1 MGTMIEVLLV
11 DDEAYVTES
20 LERTI
25 PWTALGVDH
34 VWRAASG
41 YEAMRLLEEQSIDI
55 VVTDI
60 RMPGMDG
67 LQLLEQIGERWP
79 HIRAILLTGH
89 SDFEY
94 AKRALQLQACN
105 YLLKPVDDGE
115 LIAAATSAI
124 EALKD
129 EWEHADKYQ
138 RLVYSRKSDLG
149 VLRASLLH
157 DLLLGRQL
165 TARLLDDKLE
175 QYEISVACG
184 SQAALLFIQLG
195 KQFTSMD
202 HPSVML
208 MEYAIG
214 NMAEEVF
221 GAHFAVWHGRAP
233 HDGMVI
239 IAAPKSG
246 AWLEQAAPQAQAEQ
260 TGQTGQTNVRAAL
273 EQHVRVL
280 RRNVSNYLKGDMFVA
295 VTPCFHFP
303 DELPLAY
310 RSALTATLLVE
321 QGDAHS
327 VIFLQ
332 DEEPGSRSTFR
343 SLEHLY
349 KPPTLIHLL
358 ESRQWE
364 AAEQKMTDVFDDL
377 RGIAYSKEHLSEVY
391 FSLTSS
397 FMYLTH
403 TQGQYMYQLDQ
414 TAGDMLLDPSLA
426 HSMQRLRD
434 WSFLML
440 RKLQAEL
447 SSSETT
453 TKSYIIRQVH
463 EIVDNELAHDISVKT
478 IADRVYLH
486 PVYLS
491 KMYKSETGESLGDYM
506 IRKRME
512 RAHYLL
518 KHTNKKIYEITAEL
532 GYQNPQYFSKMF
544 KKHYGMT
551 PNEFR
556 D

>member
-1 MGTMIEVLLV
+1 MGAMIEVLLV
-11 DDEAYVTES
+11 DDEAYVTAS

-25 PWTALGVDH
+25 PWEELGVEQ

-41 YEAMRLLEEQSIDI
+41 YEALRLLEEQAIDI

-105 YLLKPVDDGE
+105 YLLKPVDDDE
-115 LIAAATSAI
+115 FVEAAASAI

-149 VLRASLLH
+149 VLRVSLLR

-175 QYEISVACG
+175 QYEIAVARG
-184 SQAALLFIQLG
+184 SSAALLFIQLG
-195 KQFTSMD
+195 KQFASMD

-221 GAHFAVWHGRAP
+221 GADFAVWHGRAP

-239 IAAPKSG
+239 IAAPRRG
-246 AWLEQAAPQAQAEQ
+246 RTEEA
-260 TGQTGQTNVRAAL
+260 GQPDVRAAL

-295 VTPCFHFP
+295 VTRCFSFP
-303 DELPLAY
+303 DELPDAY
-310 RSALTATLLVE
+310 RSALTATLLLE
-321 QGDAHS
+321 QGDARS

-332 DEEPGSRSTFR
+332 DEAPGSRSTFR

-377 RGIAYSKEHLSEVY
+377 RGISYTKEHLSEVY

-403 TQGQYMYQLDQ
+403 KQGHYMYQLDR

-440 RKLQAEL
+440 SKLQAEL
-447 SSSETT
+447 SSSESS
-453 TKSYIIRQVH
+453 TKNYIIRQVN
-463 EIVDNELAHDISVKT
+463 EIVENDLALDISVKT

-491 KMYKSETGESLGDYM
+491 KMYKSETGESLGDYI